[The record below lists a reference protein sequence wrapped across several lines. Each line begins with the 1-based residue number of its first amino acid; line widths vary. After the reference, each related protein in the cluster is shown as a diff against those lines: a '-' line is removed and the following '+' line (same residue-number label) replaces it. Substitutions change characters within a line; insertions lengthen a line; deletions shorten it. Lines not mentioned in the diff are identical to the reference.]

1 MEKNADI
8 QQYLDVIRRKKFH
21 FIIPAVL
28 VFFLAATLALI
39 LPPIYKS
46 TATILIEAQQ
56 IPENLV
62 NSTVTGY
69 VEQRLQTISQIV
81 LNRTNLLEI
90 INRFGLYEDLKDAH
104 TTEEIVG
111 KMLEAI
117 KVELITTEVRTKRSW
132 KPVETTV
139 AFALSYEGKEPQVVQ
154 QVVNFLASLFLEE
167 KVKNRQ
173 EKTRTTTEFFENQLA
188 GLRSATIDLEEQIAT
203 YKEKHLNELPELMQ
217 LNLMTMERLAREID
231 AKNEH
236 VKNLINRKIYLEG
249 QLATVQPTAQ
259 ETILGGERLLSPKE
273 ELAVLRSQYLSL
285 SASFSEH
292 HPDVITLKKKLAA
305 MEGEVNTREDL
316 RQRYAR
322 LQEKESRLAH
332 MLETYSKKYPDVIR
346 LKREVKRLKEEIQ
359 RLSEKQTGLKI
370 EGVIPD
376 NPAYINLQTQI
387 STTQM
392 DIDSAQKEFKLLKQK
407 YEDYRRRVESAPR
420 VEQRYLDLQRNYTN
434 AKSEYRETMAR
445 LQAAKEAKGLEE
457 SRMGEKF
464 ILVEPALTPIKP
476 YKPNR
481 LAILLLGMV
490 LATGSGLG
498 FGSFAEY
505 MDHSVHRADELT
517 EISGHTVLAVIPY
530 LENSQDGIRKIRRR
544 LVFAGS
550 TIALVGIGF
559 AVLHLM
565 NIPLENLWL
574 QFMDRLSTS
583 F

>member
-8 QQYLDVIRRKKFH
+8 HQYLDVIKRKKFH
-21 FIIPAVL
+21 FIIPGVL
-28 VFFLAATLALI
+28 VFLLGATLALI
-39 LPPIYKS
+39 LPAVYKS
-46 TATILIEAQQ
+46 TATILIEAQE
-56 IPENLV
+56 IPQDLV
-62 NSTVTGY
+62 RSTVTGY

-81 LNRTNLLEI
+81 LNRANLLEI
-90 INRFGLYEDLKDAH
+90 MNRFGLYEDLKDAR
-104 TTEEIVG
+104 TTVEIVG
-111 KMLEAI
+111 KMREDI
-117 KVELITTEVRTKRSW
+117 KVVPITIEVRTKRERSA
-132 KPVETTV
+132 EATV
-139 AFALSYEGKEPQVVQ
+139 AFALSYEGKEPQVVA

-167 KVKNRQ
+167 NVKNRQ
-173 EKTRTTTEFFENQLA
+173 EKARTTTEFFENQLA
-188 GLRSATIDLEEQIAT
+188 GFRSVIIDLEEQIAA
-203 YKEKHLNELPELMQ
+203 YKEKHINELPELMQ
-217 LNLMTMERLAREID
+217 LNLTTIERLEREID
-231 AKNEH
+231 AKKVH
-236 VKNLINRKIYLEG
+236 VKSLINRKIYLEG
-249 QLATVQPTAQ
+249 QLATVEPTAQ
-259 ETILGGERLLSPKE
+259 KINLGGERLMSPEE

-292 HPDVITLKKKLAA
+292 HPDVIALKKKLAA

-332 MLETYSKKYPDVIR
+332 MLETYSEKYPDVIR
-346 LKREVKRLKEEIQ
+346 LKKEVKRLKEEIQ
-359 RLSEKQTGLKI
+359 RLSEKQTVLKF
-370 EGVIPD
+370 ENVIPD

-392 DIDSAQKEFKLLKQK
+392 DIDTAQKEVKLLKQK
-407 YEDYRRRVESAPR
+407 YEDYRRRVENAPR

-434 AKSEYRETMAR
+434 AKSEYREGMDR
-445 LQAAKEAKGLEE
+445 LQAAKEARGLEE
-457 SRMGEKF
+457 SHMGEKF
-464 ILVEPALTPIKP
+464 ILVEQPLTPQKP

-498 FGSFAEY
+498 FGLVAEY
-505 MDHSVHRADELT
+505 MDHSVHRAEELT
-517 EISGHTVLAVIPY
+517 KISGHTVLAVIPY
-530 LENSQDGIRKIRRR
+530 LENSQDRIRKIRRR

-565 NIPLENLWL
+565 NIPLDNLWL

>member
-8 QQYLDVIRRKKFH
+8 HQYLDVIRRRKFH
-21 FIIPAVL
+21 FIIPGVL
-28 VFFLAATLALI
+28 VFFLTATLALI
-39 LPPIYKS
+39 LPAVYMS
-46 TATILIEAQQ
+46 SATILIEAQE
-56 IPENLV
+56 IPQELLP
-62 NSTVTGY
+62 STVTGY

-81 LNRTNLLEI
+81 LNRTNLQKI
-90 INRFGLYEDLKDAH
+90 INRFGLYGVLQNAH
-104 TTEEIVG
+104 TNEEVAG
-111 KMLEAI
+111 EMREAI
-117 KVELITTEVRTKRSW
+117 KVEPITIEVRPERSS
-132 KPVETTV
+132 KLVEATV
-139 AFALSYEGKEPQVVQ
+139 AFALSYEGKEPQVVA

-167 KVKNRQ
+167 NVRNRQ

-188 GLRSATIDLEEQIAT
+188 ELRSVVIDLEKQIAA
-203 YKEKHLNELPELMQ
+203 YKEKHINELPELMQ
-217 LNLMTMERLAREID
+217 LNLTTMERLEREID
-231 AKNEH
+231 AKKEH

-249 QLATVQPTAQ
+249 QLATVEPTAQ
-259 ETILGGERLLSPKE
+259 KIIRGGERLLSPKE

-292 HPDVITLKKKLAA
+292 HPDVITLKKKLVA

-346 LKREVKRLKEEIQ
+346 LKKEVKRLKEEIQ
-359 RLSEKQTGLKI
+359 RLSEKQTVLKI

-392 DIDSAQKEFKLLKQK
+392 DIDTAQKEFKLLEQQ
-407 YEDYRRRVESAPR
+407 YEEYRRRVENSPR
-420 VEQRYLDLQRNYTN
+420 VEQNYLDLQRNYTN
-434 AKSEYRETMAR
+434 AKSEYRETMDR
-445 LQAAKEAKGLEE
+445 LRAAKEAKGLEE

-464 ILVEPALTPIKP
+464 ILVEPAVTPEKP

-481 LAILLLGMV
+481 LALLLLGMI
-490 LATGSGLG
+490 LAVGTGMG
-498 FGSFAEY
+498 FGSVAEY
-505 MDHSVHRADELT
+505 MDYSVHRADELT
-517 EISGHTVLAVIPY
+517 KISGHTVLAVIPY
-530 LENSQDGIRKIRRR
+530 LKNPQDRIRKIRRR

-565 NIPLENLWL
+565 NIPLDNLWL